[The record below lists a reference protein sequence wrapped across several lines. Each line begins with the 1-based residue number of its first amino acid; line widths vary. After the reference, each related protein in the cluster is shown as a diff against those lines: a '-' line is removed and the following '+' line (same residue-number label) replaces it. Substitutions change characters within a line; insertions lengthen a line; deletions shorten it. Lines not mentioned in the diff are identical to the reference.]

1 MNGFC
6 VTPEVIPASPHD
18 VMTQQHKINQALEL
32 VRAHKVPML
41 SGHDLLSVASQRRQE
56 LMQILAQCHLSK
68 DMYPLIPGHAIQ
80 IVENLGD
87 YTFTSP
93 YDFDGSFSSHKQI
106 RKMLKEELESSL
118 NAEKMA
124 GKIELSALGITGI
137 PNEVYNRQLKQ
148 LLRIIMRGSFQTLL
162 CQTLLQSL
170 FVVVHTYGGS
180 TAITAQ
186 LVQESFNE
194 QTQQLLS
201 DFSLLSVELFKN
213 TKDVSRNEV
222 HYVTDQQIQIS
233 MDALLTMLSPY
244 LDRSVRETLY
254 KIRRAGKSQNL
265 LTPAAF
271 LHTLIL
277 SDNSPGRQAQ
287 RKHTVINTMEQTLD
301 FMPIQLMETEVDH
314 RIVAYSL
321 AQGTEYTKDNKSKWE
336 WLVRI
341 LPQQF
346 HEGVKLIKQQ
356 QLLQSGFLPEWSAIW
371 KILAESLSEQ
381 AHQTQQ
387 LTVNAVNTSQEFK
400 PARYRQPTP
409 GFDVTGTTVSE
420 WEVRGNRFA
429 RRYDDDDRDHKGR
442 RPRPF
447 DDRRGRDTN
456 PNRSRSR
463 SNDRGDDHSRDRER
477 KRPQSGD
484 DKATRALSKSPNRQL
499 DQSDDGKLR
508 DHSRS
513 RSRERRPPSSERTAN
528 EEDKEEEE
536 RERAQLQFAT
546 NTFEMLLQKQKTA
559 LENMQQEREAKQRR
573 K

>member
-1 MNGFC
+1 
-6 VTPEVIPASPHD
+6 
-18 VMTQQHKINQALEL
+18 MTQQHKINQALEL

-41 SGHDLLSVASQRRQE
+41 SGHDLLSVASQRKQE
-56 LMQILAQCHLSK
+56 LMQILAQCHLSP
-68 DMYPLIPGHAIQ
+68 DMYPLIPGHAMQ
-80 IVENLGD
+80 IVEGIGD

-93 YDFDGSFSSHKQI
+93 YDFDGSFSSHKQM

-118 NAEKMA
+118 NSEKMA
-124 GKIELSALGITGI
+124 NKIELSALGITGI

-148 LLRIIMRGSFQTLL
+148 LLRIIMRGSLQTLL

-170 FVVVHTYGGS
+170 FVVVNTHGGS
-180 TAITAQ
+180 TAINAQ

-201 DFSLLSVELFKN
+201 DFSLLSVELFKY
-213 TKDVSRNEV
+213 TKDVSRNEL

-277 SDNSPGRQAQ
+277 SDNSPSRQAQ
-287 RKHTVINTMEQTLD
+287 RKHTVINDMEQKLD

-314 RIVAYSL
+314 RTVSYSL

-341 LPQQF
+341 LPLQC

-356 QLLQSGFLPEWSAIW
+356 QLLQNGFLPEWSAIW

-381 AHQTQQ
+381 SHQTQP

-400 PARYRQPTP
+400 PARYRQSTP
-409 GFDVTGTTVSE
+409 GLEVTGTTVSE

-429 RRYDDDDRDHKGR
+429 RRYGDDDRDHRG

-456 PNRSRSR
+456 PNRGRSR

-477 KRPQSGD
+477 KRQQFEED
-484 DKATRALSKSPNRQL
+484 QAKRTLSKSPKRQL
-499 DQSDDGKLR
+499 DQGDDSKR
-508 DHSRS
+508 REQSRS
-513 RSRERRPPSSERTAN
+513 RSREPRPPSSE
-528 EEDKEEEE
+528 DKEKEP
-536 RERAQLQFAT
+536 RERSQSPTEQMQFAT
-546 NTFEMLLQKQKTA
+546 NNFEMLLTKQKQA
-559 LENMQQEREAKQRR
+559 LEQMNQERDAKHRR